1 MIKINI
7 TDEAMIIIGLSLII
21 FLPQIYLF
29 FIFFLF
35 GIGNVLEKIGKYIMP
50 VFLFLAVY
58 IGLKCVFKDVL
69 HIY

>member
-21 FLPQIYLF
+21 FLPQIHLF

-35 GIGNVLEKIGKYIMP
+35 EIGNILEKIGKYIMP
-50 VFLFLAVY
+50 VFLFLAIY
-58 IGLKCVFKDVL
+58 ITLKCVFNEVL